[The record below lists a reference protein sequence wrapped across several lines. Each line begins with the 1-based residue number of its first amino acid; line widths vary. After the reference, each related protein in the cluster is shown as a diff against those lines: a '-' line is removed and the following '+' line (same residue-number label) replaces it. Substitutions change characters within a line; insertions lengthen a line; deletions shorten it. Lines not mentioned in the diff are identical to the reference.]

1 MCVCV
6 YMYIHVSGELAELAM
21 YCMWQSH
28 VEIIPLRISI
38 ALLHLKRRITE
49 LLLMVGQQYNALNAA
64 SDRNTQWILSNFRF
78 PRDCH
83 ICVFAYFADVI
94 MYNVY

>member
-1 MCVCV
+1 MCVCVCVCVCACV

-38 ALLHLKRRITE
+38 ASLHLKRRITE
-49 LLLMVGQQYNALNAA
+49 LLLMVGAA
-64 SDRNTQWILSNFRF
+64 IDRITQWILSNFRF

-83 ICVFAYFADVI
+83 V
-94 MYNVY
+94 